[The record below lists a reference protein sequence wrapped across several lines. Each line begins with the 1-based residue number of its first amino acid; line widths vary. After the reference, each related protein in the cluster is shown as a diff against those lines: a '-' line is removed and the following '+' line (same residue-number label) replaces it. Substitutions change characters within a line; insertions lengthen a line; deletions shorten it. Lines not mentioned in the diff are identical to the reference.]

1 MCTARSWITFI
12 RYPQN
17 GKIGEPNNLKV
28 LWINK
33 TKVPQQDCL
42 NRIAKIGHGH
52 LFLREENLSFEYY
65 IYMYSS
71 TPFIKSPLL
80 QWRSVLIRGVD
91 FLEVDNLVVF
101 YYLSASEIWPDKS
114 RWPLVGVALLEGDYC
129 ERGLIRVGGLWWEWP
144 LIGVAFGGTLGVA
157 LLVGEYC
164 NSITNRKLWHLVKSD
179 VTGYILTRG

>member
-1 MCTARSWITFI
+1 
-12 RYPQN
+12 
-17 GKIGEPNNLKV
+17 
-28 LWINK
+28 
-33 TKVPQQDCL
+33 
-42 NRIAKIGHGH
+42 
-52 LFLREENLSFEYY
+52 
-65 IYMYSS
+65 
-71 TPFIKSPLL
+71 
-80 QWRSVLIRGVD
+80 VD

-114 RWPLVGVALLEGDYC
+114 RWPLVGVAVLEGDYCERGLIRVALLEGDYCERGLIRVALLEGDYC

>member
-1 MCTARSWITFI
+1 M
-12 RYPQN
+12 
-17 GKIGEPNNLKV
+17 
-28 LWINK
+28 
-33 TKVPQQDCL
+33 
-42 NRIAKIGHGH
+42 
-52 LFLREENLSFEYY
+52 
-65 IYMYSS
+65 
-71 TPFIKSPLL
+71 
-80 QWRSVLIRGVD
+80 D

-114 RWPLVGVALLEGDYC
+114 RWPLVGVALLEGDYCERGLIRVALLEGDYCERGLIRVALLEGDYCERGLIRVALLEGDYC

>member
-1 MCTARSWITFI
+1 M
-12 RYPQN
+12 
-17 GKIGEPNNLKV
+17 
-28 LWINK
+28 
-33 TKVPQQDCL
+33 
-42 NRIAKIGHGH
+42 
-52 LFLREENLSFEYY
+52 
-65 IYMYSS
+65 
-71 TPFIKSPLL
+71 
-80 QWRSVLIRGVD
+80 D